1 MRGIVSR
8 PGDGI
13 DMSEIKDMETANPH
27 VAVIENKELI
37 MEHFK
42 EILMLSGF
50 DPEAKALLRTPER
63 QWEVLEFMTSGYER
77 EVTLE
82 RMYDDFQGD
91 IPNLRISTG
100 IRFISVCEH
109 HFMPFFGTVDI
120 AYLPKDGLVTGMS
133 KLPQLVLKYAR
144 RPQIQERMTQE
155 IADELTDRCSLSG
168 AMVIVR
174 GHHTCEQVEGYDR
187 DGPYITSTITG
198 MFKMNPY
205 LKDEARALIES
216 TWR

>member
-1 MRGIVSR
+1 MREV
-8 PGDGI
+8 
-13 DMSEIKDMETANPH
+13 KDMETVNPH
-27 VAVIENKELI
+27 VAVIENKVEI
-37 MEHFK
+37 MEHF
-42 EILMLSGF
+42 EQILLLSGF
-50 DPEAKALLRTPER
+50 DPQAHALKRTPER

-77 EVTLE
+77 DVTLE
-82 RMYDDFQGD
+82 RMYNDYGGD
-91 IPNLRISTG
+91 TPNLRISTG

-109 HFMPFFGTVDI
+109 HFMPFNGKVDI
-120 AYLPKDGLVTGMS
+120 AYLPKDGMVTGMS

-155 IADELTDRCSLSG
+155 IADELTDRCRLMG

-174 GHHTCEQVEGYDR
+174 GYHTCEQVEGYDR
-187 DGPYITSTITG
+187 DGPYITSSITG
-198 MFKMNPY
+198 MFKLNPY